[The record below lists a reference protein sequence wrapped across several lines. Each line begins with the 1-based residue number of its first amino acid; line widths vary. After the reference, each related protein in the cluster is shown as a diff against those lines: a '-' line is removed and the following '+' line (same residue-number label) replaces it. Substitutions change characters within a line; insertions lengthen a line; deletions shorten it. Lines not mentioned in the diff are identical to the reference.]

1 MVLIHPIRTAQS
13 WMRLNKLL
21 LIVNTDINIYSLV
34 SVCVYNVSSQLSGV
48 PSGVHQQC
56 ITVHVCSFPDRNPV
70 VRSWIWTR
78 CHVTWGWRVPWQGT
92 ISWPSGTSRSN
103 TAALRRAG
111 SALAPAPASSSYSLL
126 ACLQNSLNLE
136 MQSVPDMLL
145 HPSIPVTAGGIVNGP
160 HHHSC
165 KSVVS
170 VIPIFKSAIESHS
183 DGI

>member
-1 MVLIHPIRTAQS
+1 MVSIHPIRTAQS

-126 ACLQNSLNLE
+126 ACLQNSLN
-136 MQSVPDMLL
+136 QSRDAKCARHAAASIHPRHSWWHRQRPSPSLL
-145 HPSIPVTAGGIVNGP
+145 QIRCLGN
-160 HHHSC
+160 
-165 KSVVS
+165 
-170 VIPIFKSAIESHS
+170 SH
-183 DGI
+183 I